1 MTKLVNGFCIKC
13 HGQDDP
19 EGDLRLDRLNASFFE
34 DADEEHARTLRLL
47 EEVEL
52 IELLTY
58 PQVSTSL
65 G

>member
-19 EGDLRLDRLNASFFE
+19 EGDQRLDRLNASFFE

-52 IELLTY
+52 IEFLTY